1 MASRKANMD
10 FTNFDQR
17 QYPTVTPKV
26 GYAEWANTYEAS
38 VPGLLDIGI
47 LERIHSIRWP
57 ETRQCLD
64 LACGTG
70 RTGSWLA
77 AKGVSQIDG
86 VDFTPEMLTQAGMRK
101 VYRRLQEASVEN
113 TGLPGATY
121 DLLIMSLAD
130 EHLARLEPTYLEASR
145 LSSDNAKFVVVGM
158 HPFMFLTGM
167 PTHFNDQQGQPKAIE
182 THIHLFSDHFA
193 AATTGGWRLR
203 EAVEGLIDDRWL
215 EVKPKWKPLR
225 GTPVN
230 YGYVWAREL

>member
-1 MASRKANMD
+1 
-10 FTNFDQR
+10 
-17 QYPTVTPKV
+17 
-26 GYAEWANTYEAS
+26 
-38 VPGLLDIGI
+38 
-47 LERIHSIRWP
+47 
-57 ETRQCLD
+57 
-64 LACGTG
+64 
-70 RTGSWLA
+70 
-77 AKGVSQIDG
+77 
-86 VDFTPEMLTQAGMRK
+86 
-101 VYRRLQEASVEN
+101 LQEASVEN

-167 PTHFNDQQGQPKAIE
+167 PTHFNDQQGLPKAIE

-203 EAVEGLIDDRWL
+203 EAVEGLIDDRWF

-230 YGYVWAREL
+230 YGYVWARKL

>member
-1 MASRKANMD
+1 MTSRKANMD

-113 TGLPGATY
+113 TGLPGAAY

-158 HPFMFLTGM
+158 HPFMF
-167 PTHFNDQQGQPKAIE
+167 
-182 THIHLFSDHFA
+182 
-193 AATTGGWRLR
+193 
-203 EAVEGLIDDRWL
+203 
-215 EVKPKWKPLR
+215 
-225 GTPVN
+225 
-230 YGYVWAREL
+230 

>member
-1 MASRKANMD
+1 MTANMD

-77 AKGVSQIDG
+77 AKVCRRSMGG
-86 VDFTPEMLTQAGMRK
+86 FHTGNAYAGWMRK
-101 VYRRLQEASVEN
+101 VYRRLQEASIEN
-113 TGLPGATY
+113 TGLPGAAY

-130 EHLARLEPTYLEASR
+130 EHVARLEPTYLEASR

-158 HPFMFLTGM
+158 HPFMF
-167 PTHFNDQQGQPKAIE
+167 
-182 THIHLFSDHFA
+182 
-193 AATTGGWRLR
+193 
-203 EAVEGLIDDRWL
+203 
-215 EVKPKWKPLR
+215 
-225 GTPVN
+225 
-230 YGYVWAREL
+230 

>member
-1 MASRKANMD
+1 MTANMD
-10 FTNFDQR
+10 FTNFEQR

-57 ETRQCLD
+57 DTRQCLD

-113 TGLPGATY
+113 TGLPGAAY

-158 HPFMFLTGM
+158 HPFCSKRGCRLTSTISRGVPKLSRRMFACSVIILL
-167 PTHFNDQQGQPKAIE
+167 QQ
-182 THIHLFSDHFA
+182 
-193 AATTGGWRLR
+193 LR
-203 EAVEGLIDDRWL
+203 VAGVFVR
-215 EVKPKWKPLR
+215 R
-225 GTPVN
+225 
-230 YGYVWAREL
+230 

>member
-1 MASRKANMD
+1 MTSRKANMD

-70 RTGSWLA
+70 RTGRWLA

-86 VDFTPEMLTQAGMRK
+86 GRSIGACKKPRSKIRDFRVPRT
-101 VYRRLQEASVEN
+101 
-113 TGLPGATY
+113 
-121 DLLIMSLAD
+121 I
-130 EHLARLEPTYLEASR
+130 
-145 LSSDNAKFVVVGM
+145 SS
-158 HPFMFLTGM
+158 
-167 PTHFNDQQGQPKAIE
+167 
-182 THIHLFSDHFA
+182 S
-193 AATTGGWRLR
+193 
-203 EAVEGLIDDRWL
+203 
-215 EVKPKWKPLR
+215 
-225 GTPVN
+225 
-230 YGYVWAREL
+230 